1 MNLNLEGKTAIVTGA
16 AQGMG
21 LATVKILSGYGCNVI
36 MTDIQQEK
44 LLEACAEIS
53 CENVVAKA
61 ANVSNAA
68 DVEALVSCAIER
80 FGSIDILVNS
90 AGIITSALIT
100 ELEEDTFDKV
110 LSVNC
115 KGVFLTCKAVA
126 RHMIEKGIQGRIVNV
141 ASQSGRCG
149 EASNGVYCASKAMV
163 ISLTQTLCL
172 ELGQYGIT
180 ANSVCPGMTDTAM
193 IRKVFATRA
202 PIMGVTPEELEK
214 TYLKNVPLGRM
225 AQDWEIGE
233 LIAFL
238 CSDKARFITGE
249 SILITGGQTI
259 V

>member
-1 MNLNLEGKTAIVTGA
+1 MNLNLQGKTAIITGA

-21 LATVKILSGYGCNVI
+21 LATAKILCEYGCNVM
-36 MTDIQQEK
+36 MTDIQLEK
-44 LLEACAEIS
+44 LEEACSEIAS
-53 CENVVAKA
+53 NNVAFKA
-61 ANVSNAA
+61 ANVSDSA
-68 DVEALVSCAIER
+68 DVEALINSTIEK

-100 ELEEDTFDKV
+100 ELDEAVFDKV
-110 LSVNC
+110 ISVNC
-115 KGVFLTCKAVA
+115 KGVFLTCQAVA

-180 ANSVCPGMTDTAM
+180 VNSVCPGMTDTAM
-193 IRKVFATRA
+193 IRKVFDTRA

-214 TYLKNVPLGRM
+214 IYLKNVPLGRM